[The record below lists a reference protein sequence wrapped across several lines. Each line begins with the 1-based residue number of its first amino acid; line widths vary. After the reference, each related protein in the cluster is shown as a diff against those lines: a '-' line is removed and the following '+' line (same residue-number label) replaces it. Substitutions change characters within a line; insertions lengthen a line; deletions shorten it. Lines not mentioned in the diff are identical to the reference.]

1 MNNRQKAS
9 LARQIAD
16 LPDSDRKKIADAPAS
31 DLPTIL
37 EELGIS
43 LPASNWWMIAI
54 KTLLYLAGLILA
66 GMGTATAAT
75 LSGIPVNTLVNFIN

>member
-9 LARQIAD
+9 LARQVAA
-16 LPDSDRKKIADAPAS
+16 LPDSDRKKIADAPTS

-37 EELGIS
+37 QELGIS

-54 KTLLYLAGLILA
+54 KAILYIAGIILA

-75 LSGIPVNTLVNFIN
+75 ISGIPITFIQ